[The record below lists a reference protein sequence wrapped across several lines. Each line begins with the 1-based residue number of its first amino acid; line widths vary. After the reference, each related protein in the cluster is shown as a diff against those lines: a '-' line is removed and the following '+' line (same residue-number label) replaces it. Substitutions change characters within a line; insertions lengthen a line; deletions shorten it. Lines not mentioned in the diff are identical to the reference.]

1 MKSVQEH
8 AQDFQIE
15 MGIHDLPV
23 PIGKLKWIARKLG
36 YEVTTYE
43 DAITVIESLGLSHLM
58 SQSSFAHWDYV
69 QQHGTI
75 YVADDLQEDDLRY
88 ALAHE
93 LGHIMLHFSGRSG
106 RAVQLPSNPEAKK
119 QLEEEADEFARAIL
133 APASVLLNIGAT
145 MPDQIEDITG
155 VPHSESYK
163 VYIDVNQHRN
173 KLADKI
179 YQDKRDRATSHNF
192 GRLLRKYDANPYR
205 WITRISIAV
214 IIVLSGIVLWMLTTD
229 YVLPSITQANAAP
242 QHGEVSMLSS
252 PSSMP
257 ESSVQESSAAESSAT
272 STESAEPTPESEV
285 QPPAQSPQ
293 TATQDTQ
300 VREPARSGGETKARD
315 RVVTYQAPVQQ
326 APAVQ
331 ETPQETEPT
340 YTPPVVSSKPEPVY
354 SQPPKVV
361 QDDGN
366 TYYWTAGGSVYHSS
380 PSCYHI
386 RDKAQASGILQDAL
400 DAGKKRL
407 CYDCPKNN

>member
-119 QLEEEADEFARAIL
+119 QLEAEADEFARAIL

-192 GRLLRKYDANPYR
+192 RRLLRKYDANPYR

-252 PSSMP
+252 PSS
-257 ESSVQESSAAESSAT
+257 AAPPPASSAT
-272 STESAEPTPESEV
+272 PVDLSEPPAPTLVNINTATKEDLLTLKGININLAKKIIAYRESEG
-285 QPPAQSPQ
+285 PFEKIE
-293 TATQDTQ
+293 DLMN
-300 VREPARSGGETKARD
+300 
-315 RVVTYQAPVQQ
+315 
-326 APAVQ
+326 
-331 ETPQETEPT
+331 
-340 YTPPVVSSKPEPVY
+340 VY
-354 SQPPKVV
+354 GIDERIFNRIK
-361 QDDGN
+361 DDIC
-366 TYYWTAGGSVYHSS
+366 V
-380 PSCYHI
+380 
-386 RDKAQASGILQDAL
+386 
-400 DAGKKRL
+400 
-407 CYDCPKNN
+407 